1 MIVTEE
7 QLLEATGYDRPARNR
22 YRVREDIEEPVG

>member
-1 MIVTEE
+1 MSDHESGTIGGHKTE
-7 QLLEATGYDRPARNR
+7 QMRNR